1 MELTDPAATNAL
13 GFCKGS
19 AAAFEGHPIGM
30 AGEGPKTGE
39 AALEKISFP
48 DLFPRE
54 EEVDPDP
61 LLDNW
66 AMLF

>member
-1 MELTDPAATNAL
+1 VELTEPAINAL
-13 GFCKGS
+13 GFCEGPAS
-19 AAAFEGHPIGM
+19 AFECHPIGM
-30 AGEGPKTGE
+30 VGEGPKTGE
-39 AALEKISFP
+39 AALEKMSFP